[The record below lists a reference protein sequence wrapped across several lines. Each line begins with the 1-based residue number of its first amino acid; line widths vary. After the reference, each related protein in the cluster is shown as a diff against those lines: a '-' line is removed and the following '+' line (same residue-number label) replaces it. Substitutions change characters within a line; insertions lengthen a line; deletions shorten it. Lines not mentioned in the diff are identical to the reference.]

1 MIREY
6 SPLSSAICKKLLSH
20 SSWNEYII
28 DDICDSVSFK
38 EYIAEV
44 EENGSFPIIQQGETP
59 ILGYGN
65 KKPYYNYN
73 SVIIFGDHTLSLY
86 KPQVP
91 FLVATD
97 GVKMLS
103 PKPFVT
109 RDFLYYLIETFMP
122 ISQGYKRHF
131 SILKEQIVRLPSLK
145 EQTIIGKRLS
155 LLDTKIRIEQQL
167 YDCYI
172 SQKQYLL
179 GQMFI

>member
-1 MIREY
+1 M
-6 SPLSSAICKKLLSH
+6 
-20 SSWNEYII
+20 
-28 DDICDSVSFK
+28 
-38 EYIAEV
+38 
-44 EENGSFPIIQQGETP
+44 
-59 ILGYGN
+59 
-65 KKPYYNYN
+65 
-73 SVIIFGDHTLSLY
+73 SLY